1 MTGQTPE
8 PVVPPG
14 QRGATRVA
22 DRVVE
27 KIAAQAAREA
37 LRRGPDARA
46 RETSG
51 AHAAGAPNDDSP
63 RSGTPSNDDPQT
75 GTRTGTLQS
84 GTLQSVSPPRDVR
97 PGDAR
102 ATVVVRRHNSQDTHG
117 EARVRIF
124 VELGYP
130 CDIGAE
136 CGAVRRQVTERV
148 WALAGM
154 TVPEV
159 AVRVTRLHSPQLKR
173 AGQGRVR

>member
-1 MTGQTPE
+1 MAGQTPQPVPPE
-8 PVVPPG
+8 PAVPPG

-22 DRVVE
+22 DRVVA

-37 LRRGPDARA
+37 LRRGPDAVPRDG
-46 RETSG
+46 SG
-51 AHAAGAPNDDSP
+51 AHVA
-63 RSGTPSNDDPQT
+63 GTPYADDTARDAAPDQGTPQNDAP
-75 GTRTGTLQS
+75 QS
-84 GTLQSVSPPRDVR
+84 GARPRDVR
-97 PGDAR
+97 PDDAR
-102 ATVVVRRHNSQDTHG
+102 ATVSVRRHNSLDTLG
-117 EARVRIF
+117 EARVQVF

-159 AVRVTRLHSPQLKR
+159 AVRVTRLHSPQLER
-173 AGQGRVR
+173 TGQGRVR

>member
-1 MTGQTPE
+1 MAGPTPQ
-8 PVVPPG
+8 PAVPPG

-22 DRVVE
+22 DRVVA

-37 LRRGPDARA
+37 LRRGP
-46 RETSG
+46 EGVPGEVSG
-51 AHAAGAPNDDSP
+51 AHAADVPYP
-63 RSGTPSNDDPQT
+63 QDPQN
-75 GTRTGTLQS
+75 GTAQS
-84 GTLQSVSPPRDVR
+84 DTPQSDTRPRDVR
-97 PGDAR
+97 PDDAR
-102 ATVVVRRHNSQDTHG
+102 ATVVVRRHNSQDTLG
-117 EARVRIF
+117 EAHVRIS

>member
-1 MTGQTPE
+1 MP
-8 PVVPPG
+8 
-14 QRGATRVA
+14 R
-22 DRVVE
+22 D
-27 KIAAQAAREA
+27 
-37 LRRGPDARA
+37 D
-46 RETSG
+46 SG
-51 AHAAGAPNDDSP
+51 AHAAGTPYTDDP
-63 RSGTPSNDDPQT
+63 AARDATQDRGTPRG
-75 GTRTGTLQS
+75 GTSQSDTPQS
-84 GTLQSVSPPRDVR
+84 GTRPRDVR
-97 PGDAR
+97 PDDAR
-102 ATVVVRRHNSQDTHG
+102 ATVEVRRHNSQDTLG
-117 EARVRIF
+117 EAHVQVS

>member
-1 MTGQTPE
+1 MAGPTPQ
-8 PVVPPG
+8 PAVPPG

-22 DRVVE
+22 DRVVA

-37 LRRGPDARA
+37 LRRGPDAVP
-46 RETSG
+46 REDSG
-51 AHAAGAPNDDSP
+51 AHADTEGPQNDMP
-63 RSGTPSNDDPQT
+63 QGGTPQSDTP
-75 GTRTGTLQS
+75 QS
-84 GTLQSVSPPRDVR
+84 GTRPRDVR
-97 PGDAR
+97 PDDAR
-102 ATVVVRRHNSQDTHG
+102 ATVEVRRHNSQDTLG
-117 EARVRIF
+117 EARVRIS

>member
-1 MTGQTPE
+1 MAGQTPQ
-8 PVVPPG
+8 PAVQSSAVQPPAVPPA
-14 QRGATRVA
+14 QRGATRIS
-22 DRVVE
+22 DRVVA

-37 LRRGPDARA
+37 LRRGPDAVPRDG
-46 RETSG
+46 SG
-51 AHAAGAPNDDSP
+51 AHAADSPYTDDLAARDGAPDSD
-63 RSGTPSNDDPQT
+63 TPQR
-75 GTRTGTLQS
+75 GTR
-84 GTLQSVSPPRDVR
+84 PRDVR
-97 PGDAR
+97 PDDAR

-117 EARVRIF
+117 EAHVRIF

-159 AVRVTRLHSPQLKR
+159 AVQVTRLHSPQLKR